1 MSGNLNSGRKTK
13 AEEKEAAIQAITEEA
28 LLRLARSKVKKH
40 LDKVLNFQQT
50 KEMALP
56 IVVKGM
62 SQKLS
67 GDKDNPIIIQIDGVI
82 ANKNGVNIITENN
95 SG

>member
-1 MSGNLNSGRKTK
+1 MAGNKNSGRKTK
-13 AEEKEAAIQAITEEA
+13 AEEKQAAIDEITEQA
-28 LLRLARSKVKKH
+28 LLSLARSKVKKY
-40 LDKVLNFQQT
+40 LDKRLNFQQT

-62 SQKLS
+62 AQKLG
-67 GDKDNPIIIQIDGVI
+67 GDKDNPVEVLVKFI
-82 ANKNGVNIITENN
+82 NGKEDNRN